1 MINTEAMRTLVVDDE
16 PLARQAIQQMLA
28 EVPWLQWIGEA
39 SDGLAAVSAIQSL
52 QPDLVFLDIQM
63 PGATGIEVLERAS
76 ADVAVIFTTA
86 YDEYAMTAFEL
97 GAIDYLRKPFG
108 RDRFMRSIDRAR
120 PFLEARRAA
129 RNAEDNVPLAERLEF
144 AREQSQT
151 ITRIFVRDR
160 ANIIPVQ
167 TSDVL
172 RFEADGDYV
181 AVVTAERR
189 YLVYINLADLSARLD
204 AEQFVR
210 IHRSHIVNL
219 DRVAAMVAHDAN
231 RLEVRMI
238 DGTRIVAS
246 RTGTQLLRARF
257 K

>member
-1 MINTEAMRTLVVDDE
+1 MNPEPMRALVVDDE
-16 PLARQAIQQMLA
+16 PLARQAIQQLLTD
-28 EVPWLQWIGEA
+28 VDWLQWAGEA
-39 SDGLAAVSAIQSL
+39 SDGLAAIDAIQSL
-52 QPDLVFLDIQM
+52 QPELVFLDIQM
-63 PGATGIEVLERAS
+63 PGANGIEVLERANV
-76 ADVAVIFTTA
+76 DVAVIFTTA

-108 RDRFMRSIDRAR
+108 RERFMRALERAR

-129 RNAEDNVPLAERLEF
+129 RIQEQTVPLVERLVFVQQESR
-144 AREQSQT
+144 AL
-151 ITRIFVRDR
+151 TRIFVRDR

-189 YLVYINLADLSARLD
+189 HLIYINLADLSARLD

-231 RLEVRMI
+231 RLEVRMV

-246 RTGTQLLRARF
+246 RNGTQLLRARF
-257 K
+257 M